1 MESSCLQTVF
11 FDSWSFLPMPAFRP
25 LRSEKRKL
33 SIEGM
38 HNREMADIFSAW
50 NLSTFILPFDQQIN
64 MSERDPAEGKFL
76 RKKKLKTMGE
86 SCKFVIGCVFC
97 SLVSDFWNDRICYRR
112 PCAYIVKIQERKQ
125 GIGRRRNSR
134 DACPLQTCACRQA
147 FTLITMGKLM

>member
-1 MESSCLQTVF
+1 MTWQWSGSSIVWVTIWYPGRLLISITSPSERWCPLEL
-11 FDSWSFLPMPAFRP
+11 FL
-25 LRSEKRKL
+25 KL
-33 SIEGM
+33 SPLKRGSF
-38 HNREMADIFSAW
+38 NFYPSFW
-50 NLSTFILPFDQQIN
+50 STDKYIRTR
-64 MSERDPAEGKFL
+64 SSWGKIS
-76 RKKKLKTMGE
+76 KEKKLKTMGE